1 MLRGS
6 LEKRGGWMDGGQFVN
21 QEVQRMSKLPAK
33 RRGKE
38 EDLRRHSWMSMLPRF
53 KEYSR
58 ENVTGHILF
67 EP

>member
-1 MLRGS
+1 
-6 LEKRGGWMDGGQFVN
+6 MDGGQFVN
-21 QEVQRMSKLPAK
+21 QEVQRMSKLPGK